1 MRPNTEFESGGTSM
15 QETVPAAG
23 RGFFGDDVSKNE
35 DAFPVFRFD
44 SVLGGCVLAAI
55 FSGEIASSDPG

>member
-1 MRPNTEFESGGTSM
+1 M